1 MAPIMLPKPEM
12 VEETR
17 RKLVEA
23 EADLA
28 AAEAGMAAL
37 TSESA

>member
-1 MAPIMLPKPEM
+1 M

-17 RKLVEA
+17 LKLIEA

-37 TSESA
+37 ASAPA